1 MTGKDKY
8 KRAFPRKK
16 CPSLFVRSLL
26 GAMPYVRAPRGRDY
40 FAAVCI
46 CCMISIPFFMAASF
60 MGIRL

>member
-1 MTGKDKY
+1 MAGKDKY

-16 CPSLFVRSLL
+16 CPSLFIRSLL
-26 GAMPYVRAPRGRDY
+26 GGCSESNTKGRDY

-60 MGIRL
+60 MGMRL